1 MIYRPLMFSQIISLL
16 WFLFYV
22 KDKRYLDLLK
32 KEEEKK
38 EKQGERKKIFKLS
51 QERNDT
57 IYPSK

>member
-1 MIYRPLMFSQIISLL
+1 MFSQIISLL

-32 KEEEKK
+32 KEEEEKK

>member
-1 MIYRPLMFSQIISLL
+1 MLN
-16 WFLFYV
+16 